1 MKKIVYLLLVLF
13 IISCQKEDGLQM
25 KEVID
30 SLKVDKKQIIEFELV
45 NDTVLVGREG
55 TKIFVQKNMFKN
67 YNGGLVALELTEYFK
82 IEEIILNSIETVT
95 NDNQL
100 LETSGVLYVNFKENG
115 EQLVL
120 KDNAKYR
127 IEVPKNIKKKSAIYY
142 NNNDSVFKWEL
153 SDDKIYTDIPD
164 RFKNYRYG
172 LTVEKDGVGGY
183 FKTVHIDSLA
193 NEWIKDSLYIEV
205 LKVGSRNQI
214 DYLLHEDVL
223 VYEGNL
229 DTLIKQLKA
238 SRNNEELIY
247 EFNASRLGYI
257 NIDRILEF
265 EKLELISIIE
275 STKSYKDLHIY
286 YIYKDNDS
294 FYQEYWENT
303 TTDFKREV
311 KIQGKIKVIVFAT
324 KNSKIYSDSFYVDS
338 KSKTTFTVDL
348 KETTV
353 EKLKKEMIN

>member
-1 MKKIVYLLLVLF
+1 MKKIVYFLFGLL
-13 IISCQKEDGLQM
+13 IISCQNEDNLQIQ
-25 KEVID
+25 EVVD
-30 SLKVDKKQIIEFELV
+30 SLKTNEKQIIEFKLV
-45 NDTVLVGREG
+45 NDTVLIGKEG

-67 YNGGLVALELTEYFK
+67 YNGGLVTLELTEYFD

-115 EQLVL
+115 EQLL
-120 KDNAKYR
+120 LNEKAMYR
-127 IEVPKNIKKKSAIYY
+127 IEVSKKIKKKSAIYY
-142 NNNDSVFKWEL
+142 NDNDSVFKWEL
-153 SDDKIYTDIPD
+153 SNDMIYTDIPD

-172 LTVEKDGVGGY
+172 LSVEKDGIGGY

-193 NEWIKDSLYIEV
+193 NEWIKDSLYIEI
-205 LKVGSRNQI
+205 LKAGSRNQL
-214 DYLLHEDVL
+214 DSLLHEDVL

-238 SRNNEELIY
+238 TRNNEELIY

-265 EKLELISIIE
+265 EKVELISIVE
-275 STKSYKDLHIY
+275 PTKSFTGLHIY
-286 YIYKDNDS
+286 YIYQDNDS
-294 FYQEYWENT
+294 FYQEFWENT
-303 TTDFKREV
+303 TTDFKSEV

-324 KNSKIYSDSFYVDS
+324 KNSEIYSD
-338 KSKTTFTVDL
+338 
-348 KETTV
+348 
-353 EKLKKEMIN
+353 

>member
-1 MKKIVYLLLVLF
+1 MKKIVYFLLGLL
-13 IISCQKEDGLQM
+13 IISCQNEDNLQIQ
-25 KEVID
+25 EVVD

-67 YNGGLVALELTEYFK
+67 YKGGLVTLELTEYFK

-115 EQLVL
+115 DQLVL
-120 KDNAKYR
+120 NDNAKYR

-142 NNNDSVFKWEL
+142 NDNDSVFKWES
-153 SDDKIYTDIPD
+153 SDDKIYTEIPD
-164 RFKNYRYG
+164 RFNNYRYG

-183 FKTVHIDSLA
+183 FKTVHIESLT
-193 NEWIKDSLYIEV
+193 NEWIKDSLYIEI

-214 DYLLHEDVL
+214 DYLLNEDVL

-229 DTLIKQLKA
+229 DTLIKQLRAERK
-238 SRNNEELIY
+238 NEELIY

-265 EKLELISIIE
+265 EKVELISIAE
-275 STKSYKDLHIY
+275 PTKSFTGLHIY
-286 YIYKDNDS
+286 YIYQDNDS
-294 FYQEYWENT
+294 FYQE
-303 TTDFKREV
+303 F
-311 KIQGKIKVIVFAT
+311 
-324 KNSKIYSDSFYVDS
+324 
-338 KSKTTFTVDL
+338 
-348 KETTV
+348 
-353 EKLKKEMIN
+353 